1 MGSHMLRSATD
12 RRRSPARTRARLTTR
27 TQGRLA
33 TGDDEAHHE
42 RGVRLNAWSNHPAFT
57 RAHAREPTREMP
69 DDKSRAMPAAAG
81 LRGAMSHPDPDR
93 TRLDPYPAVDPP
105 TMQQNAAASRVPEP
119 PPVSAPRTSGPY
131 EDEIV
136 EEGVANPDYRRIRTV
151 SLINTIITVIT
162 ATFAVVLG
170 VHIVLVLGSANMANG
185 FASFVDGWADGITL
199 GLTGLFTPGNAKIA
213 TLLNEGIAAILWLA
227 IGGVLCYLI
236 RRLALPGPRRLQR
249 YRRVV
254 R

>member
-12 RRRSPARTRARLTTR
+12 RRRSPARIRARLTTR

-33 TGDDEAHHE
+33 IGDAVAHHE
-42 RGVRLNAWSNHPAFT
+42 PVGVYP
-57 RAHAREPTREMP
+57 RARREPIHEMP
-69 DDKSRAMPAAAG
+69 DDKPRAVPAAAG

-105 TMQQNAAASRVPEP
+105 GPQHPDASRMPEP

-151 SLINTIITVIT
+151 SVINTIIT

-170 VHIVLVLGSANMANG
+170 VHIVLVLGSANMNNG
-185 FASFVDGWADGITL
+185 FASFVDSWADGITL

-213 TLLNEGIAAILWLA
+213 TLLNEGLAAILWLV
-227 IGGVLCYLI
+227 IGGVLTYLI
-236 RRLALPGPRRLQR
+236 RRFALPGPRRLQR